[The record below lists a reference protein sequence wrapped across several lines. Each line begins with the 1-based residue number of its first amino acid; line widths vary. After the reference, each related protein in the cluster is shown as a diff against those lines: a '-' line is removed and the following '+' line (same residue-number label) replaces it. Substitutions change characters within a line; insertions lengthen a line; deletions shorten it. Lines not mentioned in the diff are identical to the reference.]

1 MILEKLK
8 AVVATMYDF
17 HDSTDVFAN
26 SSFLPFLNPKAPNRS
41 LRGDRYRG
49 QN

>member
-17 HDSTDVFAN
+17 HDSTDVFVN
-26 SSFLPFLNPKAPNRS
+26 SSFLPFLTQKH
-41 LRGDRYRG
+41 LKGL
-49 QN
+49 